1 MLMFHVK
8 HFEQLV
14 KNNREVP
21 ALSIHADEQQPRSA
35 PLLPPDP
42 PALCDYEGSTYRVEF
57 WTDARAFEDLA
68 ERRALHALLPPGG
81 ARLIE
86 IGAGFG
92 RLADLYAG
100 YAQVILV
107 EPALSMLRQAQE
119 RLGHDPRFVFVRANV
134 YDLPLQDQTLDTVV
148 MVRVLHH
155 LVDVPQALAELRR
168 IARPGGAFVLEFAN
182 KRNLK
187 SILRFALRR
196 QTWSPFAPEPYE
208 FVPLNFDFHPAWVSQ
223 QLQRAGFHV
232 QREVSVSH
240 FRAGF
245 FKRRWSAARLAAL
258 DGWLQRYA
266 SGLKLAPSI
275 FVQAQVSAG
284 ATVSP
289 SHGLFRCPA
298 CHHNDLVVA
307 ADALTCPACG
317 QAWPRRDGIYD
328 FIK

>member
-1 MLMFHVK
+1 M
-8 HFEQLV
+8 
-14 KNNREVP
+14 
-21 ALSIHADEQQPRSA
+21 SIHADEQQPRSA

-68 ERRALHALLPPGG
+68 ERHALHALLPPGG

>member
-1 MLMFHVK
+1 M
-8 HFEQLV
+8 
-14 KNNREVP
+14 
-21 ALSIHADEQQPRSA
+21 SIHADEQQPRSA

-68 ERRALHALLPPGG
+68 ERHALHALLPPGG

-317 QAWPRRDGIYD
+317 QAWPQRDGIYD